1 VTKDGLPNGRTYTYE
16 HFNEVDDCWY
26 QYHEKAMT
34 WPTGCTA
41 KYTIA
46 VDISELKVMQN
57 RLAEAHAQLAL
68 KNRELT
74 RRNELL
80 QENIKLREDV
90 EHITRHDLK
99 TPLGAMITLPRLLI
113 EEEGVPES
121 IVEGLQVIES
131 SGLQMLNL
139 INRSLDLYRLE
150 AGTYRFKP
158 LEMDMALLL
167 RRVATDLK
175 PLLSGQQ
182 TTFEMTI
189 DGASLTEDAQLL
201 MEGEELL
208 LYTMLA
214 NLMTNAV
221 EASPMGER
229 VFVDIAS
236 SSTET
241 AISIKNL
248 GEVPESIRHHFFKKY
263 ATAGKVGGTGLGAYS
278 ARLMAQLHNGSIEL
292 DASVSGVTKIT
303 VRLPRNIG
311 DATPA

>member
-1 VTKDGLPNGRTYTYE
+1 
-16 HFNEVDDCWY
+16 
-26 QYHEKAMT
+26 MT
-34 WPTGCTA
+34 WPSGCTA

-68 KNRELT
+68 HNKELT

-99 TPLGAMITLPRLLI
+99 TPLGAMITLPHLLI
-113 EEEGVPES
+113 EEEGVPAS
-121 IVEGLQVIES
+121 VVEGLKVIES
-131 SGLQMLNL
+131 SGLQMLTL

-158 LEMDMALLL
+158 SQMDMAVLL
-167 RRVATDLK
+167 RRVATDLR
-175 PLLSGQQ
+175 PLLKGQQ
-182 TTFEMTI
+182 ATFDITL
-189 DGASLTEDAQLL
+189 DGEPLTEDARLP

-221 EASPMGER
+221 ESSPLGGR
-229 VFVDIAS
+229 ISVDAS
-236 SSTET
+236 SSAGVAVT
-241 AISIKNL
+241 IQNL
-248 GEVPESIRHHFFKKY
+248 GEVPESIRGRFFEKY
-263 ATAGKVGGTGLGAYS
+263 VTAGKVGGTGLGAYS
-278 ARLMAQLHNGSIEL
+278 ARLMVQLHHGSIEL
-292 DASVSGVTKIT
+292 DASVPGMTSIT
-303 VRLPRNIG
+303 VKLPRTIG
-311 DATPA
+311 NALAGVIR